1 MLSVFDE
8 DTKFLDILEEY
19 SKNCIVCKRY
29 MPTIPKPAIGNLFNQ
44 DKIKCNNIVSI
55 DLKQRKDKLIIY
67 IIDVVTQYTR
77 AAFITKQKKL

>member
-8 DTKFLDILEEY
+8 DTEFLDILEEY
-19 SKNCIVCKRY
+19 SKNCIVCKRC